1 MWNKIKE
8 YMSDDNN
15 ATDVHLYGMSIVV
28 MSVYIYGMIVTR

>member
-15 ATDVHLYGMSIVV
+15 VTDLHLYIMSVV
-28 MSVYIYGMIVTR
+28 VLSVYIYGMIVTR